1 MCRPQRA
8 VISSLTIRNLVH
20 RASRV
25 CKVYEQEQEQNIG
38 ERLGTK
44 NGYNGYARAD
54 FIKAMFPDVM
64 KDIEQDSIRN
74 FKFQPNKGSIVI
86 DEPDEDD

>member
-1 MCRPQRA
+1 MITNR
-8 VISSLTIRNLVH
+8 SRNKDGKIHFVW
-20 RASRV
+20 
-25 CKVYEQEQEQNIG
+25 NIG

-64 KDIEQDSIRN
+64 KDIEQ
-74 FKFQPNKGSIVI
+74 
-86 DEPDEDD
+86 